1 MLVLAL
7 AVQAALAAERKWR
20 QQSQPRRARS
30 ASPPPSSGRDVGGY
44 GGRYSGRGGVD
55 ATPANTREAGD
66 GRGEKSDLGA
76 HGGQPATSPSAL
88 ARSPAEGVEEMHR
101 NSLYRPSLLQEARD
115 ARRKIY
121 EEVKRAESIRPLS
134 RSAAFTVVSR
144 RLSGR

>member
-1 MLVLAL
+1 MLAL

-30 ASPPPSSGRDVGGY
+30 VSPPPS
-44 GGRYSGRGGVD
+44 SGRGGVD
-55 ATPANTREAGD
+55 ATPADTREAGD
-66 GRGEKSDLGA
+66 GRGERSDFGA
-76 HGGQPATSPSAL
+76 RGGQPATSPSAL
-88 ARSPAEGVEEMHR
+88 ARSPAEGVEKMHR
-101 NSLYRPSLLQEARD
+101 NSLGRPSLLQEARD